1 MARMQGTEGHGA
13 RGRDTRDL
21 IKISDMAAMVRVS
34 RQTLILYDKNG
45 LMHPAYVNEAG
56 YRYYSVNQLPYLRFI
71 CLLKSTGITLAQIR
85 DLMRGH
91 RDAQAVAALLDE
103 RSSAIRREVARLTL
117 QAEEIDQLSELFVHA
132 EARELGADLPQVQ
145 WIDARRAIYVP
156 FPTQDMDPS
165 KLHLT
170 LMQAW
175 GQLLDAGMIPSRGF
189 GSIVR
194 VAALGTQTPLAGAG
208 SIVILP
214 HDREVPG
221 ATVIDIPAGVYAT
234 MYHYAMPYD
243 LTGEQRL
250 LAWMGERGLVPEGDA
265 IDRCLFDAVFHTGEH
280 DTDFC
285 RAEIKV
291 RTA

>member
-1 MARMQGTEGHGA
+1 MQVTQGRGMGRGA
-13 RGRDTRDL
+13 KTDGL

-45 LMHPAYVNEAG
+45 LLHPAYVNEAG
-56 YRYYSVNQLPYLRFI
+56 YRYYSVDQLPYLRFI
-71 CLLKSTGITLAQIR
+71 CLLKSTGVPLAQIR
-85 DLMRGH
+85 ELMWGR
-91 RDAQAVAALLDE
+91 RDPRAVAAVLGE
-103 RSSAIRREVARLTL
+103 RASDIRREVARLSL
-117 QAEEIDQLSELFVHA
+117 QAEEIDQLSELFLHA
-132 EARELGADLPQVQ
+132 EARELGDDLPQVQ

-156 FPTQDMDPS
+156 FPTQEMDPG

-189 GSIVR
+189 GSVVR
-194 VAALGTQTPLAGAG
+194 VAALGSETPLAGAG
-208 SIVILP
+208 SIVVLP

-243 LTGEQRL
+243 LAGERRL
-250 LAWMGERGLVPEGDA
+250 LAWMAERGLEPEGDA
-265 IDRCLFDAVFHTGEH
+265 IDRCLFDTVFHTEEH
-280 DTDFC
+280 AADFS
-285 RAEIKV
+285 RVEIKV